1 MRLKKIIII
10 NLFYIII
17 FHENSFSYVGP
28 GLGLGSLLVVLGV
41 IGSLV
46 LAIISL
52 FYIPIKR
59 FLKKKNEKKS
69 EKTDND
75 KDKESKHNS

>member
-52 FYIPIKR
+52 FYI
-59 FLKKKNEKKS
+59 L
-69 EKTDND
+69 
-75 KDKESKHNS
+75 